1 MFTFFDYLF
10 YRLHLA
16 LEKTSSNSIYKADT
30 YIAFI
35 ICMLSM
41 PIIMSLGLLFV
52 GLKHILAFG
61 ATSALPIFLL
71 ISHRYDKNKD
81 LILRQFEY
89 SNYNKK
95 ISYWKI
101 WLCCVMMIIIG
112 FALTY
117 LFGKFIVN
125 TDLNGIIGR
134 SLGII

>member
-41 PIIMSLGLLFV
+41 PIIMSLGLLLV
-52 GLKHILAFG
+52 GLDHIQAF
-61 ATSALPIFLL
+61 ATTSAIPMFFL
-71 ISHRYDKNKD
+71 ISHRYNKNTD

-89 SNYNKK
+89 SHYNKK

-101 WLCCVMMIIIG
+101 WVCCVMMIIIG

-117 LFGKFIVN
+117 IFGKFIEN
-125 TDLNGIIGR
+125 TDLNGIIGN

>member
-10 YRLHLA
+10 YRVYLA
-16 LEKTSSNSIYKADT
+16 QEKTSSYSINDT
-30 YIAFI
+30 YNFIAFI
-35 ICMLSM
+35 ICMFSM

-52 GLKHILAFG
+52 GLEHILAFG

-89 SNYNKK
+89 SHYNKK

-101 WLCCVMMIIIG
+101 WVCCVMMIIIG

-117 LFGKFIVN
+117 IFGKFIAN